1 MMSYLDFFFY
11 YFFSIGIPA
20 LAMDPPSSEGR
31 SETRSFDKA
40 PATVIDP
47 TNDQG
52 KAPSIT
58 EKKKKKKKK
67 VRYTQE
73 QILYCIGNP
82 EELPERRDT
91 PKLTEALGAE
101 LLAKLPPDLVAH
113 LRAMDDAKEEGKA
126 RRKALIEEL
135 RHEREVIY
143 NICDKPED
151 VLKQYY
157 AKGYAEYEVI
167 VDDDEHED
175 DGQGNRAAAPA
186 QVAAP
191 LTRRRFRNGVAYKK
205 SQTGG
210 GSIRKIN

>member
-1 MMSYLDFFFY
+1 MVITIQREYLAFFY
-11 YFFSIGIPA
+11 YYFSIGIPA
-20 LAMDPPSSEGR
+20 LAAMDPPSEGR
-31 SETRSFDKA
+31 SETSSFDK
-40 PATVIDP
+40 VMDP

-58 EKKKKKKKK
+58 EKKKKKK

-101 LLAKLPPDLVAH
+101 LLAKLPPELVAH

-143 NICDKPED
+143 NIRDKPED

-167 VDDDEHED
+167 IDDDDYED
-175 DGQGNRAAAPA
+175 GDQGSRAAAH
-186 QVAAP
+186 
-191 LTRRRFRNGVAYKK
+191 
-205 SQTGG
+205 
-210 GSIRKIN
+210 